1 MEKHLAKFNPF
12 LKDTSFVNLMA
23 RRVFNVLLVANPYDA
38 FMLEDDGRIDEK
50 IFEEYTRLGLRYPP
64 RFTQVSTE
72 EEATQ
77 VLEKM
82 RFELVICMPGTDNS
96 DAFDIGRGIKGR
108 FPDTP
113 LVVLTPFSHGITR
126 YMERQDLSLFEYV
139 FCWLGNTELLLSI
152 IKLMEDKMNLDH
164 DIREGGVQM
173 ILLVEDSIR
182 FYSSV
187 LPNLYKYVLEQS
199 RAFATEA
206 LNAHQTTLRMR
217 GRPKIVLARNYEEAW
232 LLYSRYPGNTLGVI
246 SDVRFPMIEGGEKV
260 ADAGVRLLR
269 EIRRCDEFVPLIVQT
284 SESDNHIWADELRAG
299 FVDKNSKKMNLDLR
313 DRIEQHFGFGDLI
326 FRNPSTGDE
335 VARIHNLKELQDNIF
350 SIPDDSFVYH
360 TERNHISRWLCSRAM
375 FPLSEFLK
383 RITQDQYE
391 GVLEHRQLI
400 FDAIVRYRRMK
411 NRGVVAEYLRGR
423 FDRFSHFARIGEG
436 SLGGKG
442 RGIAFVD
449 HILKKHPVFESLP
462 DVEVR
467 IPKTLVLCTD
477 IFDHFMESG
486 ALYQV
491 ALSDAPDETILQAF
505 LAADLPDELIS
516 DIQTF
521 CEVVSGP
528 VAVRSSSLLEDSHYQ
543 PYAGVYATYMIP
555 HRDDPRAMALH
566 IADAIKGVYAS
577 VYYSGS
583 KAYMSATSNVIDQE
597 KMAIILQEVV
607 GDRHGNYFYPHCS
620 GVARSINFYP
630 VGEETADE
638 GVMNLALGL
647 GKHIVDGGKSLRVSP
662 AYPDHVLQTSEPQV
676 ALKETQ
682 STFLALDLEAANRPV
697 SVDESF
703 DLVKLSVRQAD
714 VDGVLDW
721 IASTYVRDDDMIY
734 DTPHMRGRKLVT
746 FAGVLRYEAFPLAKL
761 VQLVLQYGAN
771 EMRRPVEVEFAVR
784 FGPGS
789 ESLEFRVEGL
799 ESHPEGNC
807 QLSIVNCPLKG
818 IFYPLQIRP
827 IVSARECIEE
837 DLTAIPQEELLLYSS
852 RSLGNGIVTDVHDI
866 IYLKAGAFGLASN
879 RTIATEIAEINRQF
893 AADGRGYILVGEGRW
908 GSSDEALGVPVE
920 WADISA
926 VRLIA
931 EVSADGRHIE
941 PSQGTHFFQNLT
953 SFGVGY
959 LTIDGHTPH
968 EKFDRAVL
976 DAMPAQYES
985 ALLRHVHS
993 DSPFVFKMDG
1003 LHGVGVVMKAASL
1016 R

>member
-1 MEKHLAKFNPF
+1 METRLKKFNPF

-50 IFEEYTRLGLRYPP
+50 LFEEYTRLGLRYPP
-64 RFTQVSTE
+64 RFTQVSTP

-77 VLEKM
+77 ALEQM
-82 RFELVICMPGTDNS
+82 RFDLVICMPGTDNS
-96 DAFDIGRGIKGR
+96 DAFDIGRSIKEQ
-108 FPDTP
+108 FPNTP
-113 LVVLTPFSHGITR
+113 IVVLTPFSHGITR

-152 IKLMEDKMNLDH
+152 IKLIEDKMNLDH

-206 LNAHQTTLRMR
+206 LNAHQATLRMR

-232 LLYSRYPGNTLGVI
+232 LLYNTYRNNTLGVI
-246 SDVRFPMIEGGEKV
+246 SDVRFPLIEGGEKV

-269 EIRRCDEFVPLIVQT
+269 EIRACDEFIPLIMES
-284 SESDNHIWADELRAG
+284 SESDNRRWAAEVNAG
-299 FVDKNSKKMNLDLR
+299 FVDKNSKKMSIDLR
-313 DRIEQHFGFGDLI
+313 DRIEQHFGFGDLV
-326 FRNPSTGDE
+326 FRDPDTGDE
-335 VARIHNLKELQDNIF
+335 VVRIHNLKELQDNIF
-350 SIPDDSFVYH
+350 TIPEKSFVYH
-360 TERNHISRWLCSRAM
+360 TANNHISRWLCSRAM

-383 RITQDQYE
+383 HITQDEYD
-391 GVLEHRQLI
+391 GVPEHRQFI
-400 FDAIVRYRRMK
+400 FDAIVRYRKMK

-449 HILKKHPVFESLP
+449 HFLKKHAVFESIP
-462 DVEVR
+462 DVEIR

-477 IFDHFMESG
+477 IFDRFMEDNN
-486 ALYQV
+486 LYPV

-505 LAADLPDELIS
+505 LASPMPDELLG

-521 CEVVSGP
+521 CEVATGP

-555 HRDDPRAMALH
+555 DREDCEAMARH
-566 IADAIKGVYAS
+566 IADAIKAVYAS

-607 GDRHGNYFYPHCS
+607 GDKHGTHFYPHCS

-638 GVMNLALGL
+638 GVVNLALGL
-647 GKHIVDGGKSLRVSP
+647 GKHIVDGGKSLRLSP
-662 AYPDHVLQTSEPQV
+662 AHPHHIIQTSEPAL

-682 STFLALDLEAANRPV
+682 STFLALDLAAADKPV
-697 SVDESF
+697 AKDETF
-703 DLVKLSVRQAD
+703 DLVRLTVREAET
-714 VDGVLDW
+714 DGTLDW

-734 DTPHMRGRKLVT
+734 DTPYMKGRKLVT
-746 FAGVLRYEAFPLAKL
+746 FAGVLRYEAFPLAKI

-784 FGPGS
+784 FGQQSKDDRPS
-789 ESLEFRVEGL
+789 K
-799 ESHPEGNC
+799 NA
-807 QLSIVNCPLKG
+807 QLRGV
-818 IFYPLQIRP
+818 FYPLQIRP
-827 IVSARECIEE
+827 IVSARECIDE
-837 DLTAIPQEELLLYSS
+837 DLTSLPEENRLLYST
-852 RSLGNGIVTDVHDI
+852 RSLGNGIIADVHDI
-866 IYLKAGAFGLASN
+866 VYLKEGAFSMANNRKIADEIRTLN
-879 RTIATEIAEINRQF
+879 RTFTERSES
-893 AADGRGYILVGEGRW
+893 YILAGEGRW
-908 GSSDEALGVPVE
+908 GSSDTALGVPVE

-953 SFGVGY
+953 SFGVGC
-959 LTIDGHTPH
+959 LTIDGGTSG
-968 EKFDRAVL
+968 EVFDRAWL
-976 DAMPAQYES
+976 DTQPAVWES
-985 ALLRHVHS
+985 ELVRHVRS
-993 DSPFVFKMDG
+993 DHPLTIKMDG
-1003 LHGVGVVMKAASL
+1003 LHSIGVVE

>member
-1 MEKHLAKFNPF
+1 
-12 LKDTSFVNLMA
+12 
-23 RRVFNVLLVANPYDA
+23 
-38 FMLEDDGRIDEK
+38 
-50 IFEEYTRLGLRYPP
+50 
-64 RFTQVSTE
+64 
-72 EEATQ
+72 
-77 VLEKM
+77 
-82 RFELVICMPGTDNS
+82 
-96 DAFDIGRGIKGR
+96 
-108 FPDTP
+108 
-113 LVVLTPFSHGITR
+113 
-126 YMERQDLSLFEYV
+126 
-139 FCWLGNTELLLSI
+139 
-152 IKLMEDKMNLDH
+152 
-164 DIREGGVQM
+164 
-173 ILLVEDSIR
+173 
-182 FYSSV
+182 
-187 LPNLYKYVLEQS
+187 
-199 RAFATEA
+199 
-206 LNAHQTTLRMR
+206 MR
-217 GRPKIVLARNYEEAW
+217 GRPKIVLARNYDEAW
-232 LLYSRYPGNTLGVI
+232 RLYDRYRNNTLGVI
-246 SDVRFPMIEGGEKV
+246 SDVRFPLHEGGPK
-260 ADAGVRLLR
+260 DAMAGFKLMKQ
-269 EIRRCDEFVPLIVQT
+269 IRACDEFLPIIIQS
-284 SESDNHIWADELRAG
+284 SESDNREWAAEMGVG
-299 FVDKNSKKMNLDLR
+299 FVDKNSKKMNIDLR
-313 DRIEQHFGFGDLI
+313 DRIDQHFGFGDLV
-326 FRNPSTGDE
+326 FRDPDTGAE

-350 SIPDDSFVYH
+350 SIPEDSFVYH
-360 TERNHISRWLCSRAM
+360 TARNHISRWLCSRAM

-391 GVLEHRQLI
+391 GVLAHRQLI
-400 FDAIVRYRRMK
+400 FDAIVRYRKMK

-442 RGIAFVD
+442 RGIAFID
-449 HILKKHPVFESLP
+449 HILKKHEVFESLP
-462 DVEVR
+462 DVEIR

-477 IFDHFMESG
+477 IFDRFMESG
-486 ALYQV
+486 GLYQV
-491 ALSDAPDETILQAF
+491 ALSDAPDETILQTF
-505 LAADLPDELIS
+505 LASALPDELID

-555 HRDDPRAMALH
+555 HHDDRRAMALH

-577 VYYSGS
+577 VYFSGS

-607 GDRHGNYFYPHCS
+607 GDRHGSYFYPHCS
-620 GVARSINFYP
+620 GVARSVNFYP

-662 AYPDHVLQTSEPQV
+662 AYPDHVLQTSDPQL

-682 STFLALDLEAANRPV
+682 STFLALDLEAANSPV
-697 SVDESF
+697 TLDESF

-746 FAGVLRYEAFPLAKL
+746 FAGVLRYEAFPLAKI

-784 FGPGS
+784 FALQSTANGQQAEDNSPWSMAHG
-789 ESLEFRVEGL
+789 
-799 ESHPEGNC
+799 
-807 QLSIVNCPLKG
+807 PLKG

-837 DLTAIPQEELLLYSS
+837 DLTAIPNEELLLYSS

-866 IYLKAGAFGLASN
+866 IYLKEGAFGMASN
-879 RTIATEIAEINRQF
+879 RAIAAEIRELNRQF
-893 AADGRGYILVGEGRW
+893 TADGRGYILVGEGRW

-959 LTIDGHTPH
+959 LTIDGHTAH
-968 EKFDRAVL
+968 EKFDRAAL
-976 DAMPAQYES
+976 DALPAQYETP
-985 ALLRHVHS
+985 LLRHVHS

-1003 LHGVGVVMKAASL
+1003 LHGIGVVMKA
-1016 R
+1016 

>member
-1 MEKHLAKFNPF
+1 MEKHLAQFNPF

-50 IFEEYTRLGLRYPP
+50 LFEEYTRLGLRYPP
-64 RFTQVSTE
+64 RFTQVSTQ

-77 VLEKM
+77 VLQQM

-96 DAFDIGRGIKGR
+96 DAFDIGRGIKEQ

-206 LNAHQTTLRMR
+206 LNAHQATLRMR
-217 GRPKIVLARNYEEAW
+217 GRPKIVLARTYEEAW
-232 LLYSRYPGNTLGVI
+232 LLYDRYPGNTLGVI
-246 SDVRFPMIEGGEKV
+246 SDVRFPLYEGGPKDAE
-260 ADAGVRLLR
+260 AGVRLMR
-269 EIRRCDEFVPLIVQT
+269 KIRACDEFLPLIMQS
-284 SESDNHIWADELRAG
+284 SESDNRRWATEVGAG
-299 FVDKNSKKMNLDLR
+299 FVDKNSKKMNIDLR
-313 DRIEQHFGFGDLI
+313 DRIEQHFGFGDLV
-326 FRNPSTGDE
+326 FRDPGTGAE
-335 VARIHNLKELQDNIF
+335 VVRVHNLKELQDNIF
-350 SIPDDSFVYH
+350 TIPEDSFVYH
-360 TERNHISRWLCSRAM
+360 TARNHISRWLCSRAM

-383 RITQDQYE
+383 RITQDEYE
-391 GVLEHRQLI
+391 DVLEHRQLI
-400 FDAIVRYRRMK
+400 FDAIVRYRKMK

-442 RGIAFVD
+442 RGIAFID
-449 HILKKHPVFESLP
+449 HILKKHAVFESLP
-462 DVEVR
+462 DVEIR

-477 IFDHFMESG
+477 IFDRFMEKG
-486 ALYQV
+486 GLYQV
-491 ALSDAPDETILQAF
+491 ALSDAPNEVILQAF
-505 LAADLPDELIS
+505 LATPFPEELLD

-521 CEVVSGP
+521 CEVVGGP

-555 HRDDPRAMALH
+555 DRADSHAMAQH
-566 IADAIKGVYAS
+566 IAQAIKGVYAS

-607 GDRHGNYFYPHCS
+607 GDRHGTRFYPHCS

-638 GVMNLALGL
+638 GVVNLALGL
-647 GKHIVDGGKSLRVSP
+647 GKHIVDGGKSLRISP
-662 AYPDHVLQTSEPQV
+662 AYPDNVLQTSDTQL

-682 STFLALDLEAANRPV
+682 TTFLALDLEAADRPV
-697 SVDESF
+697 SSDESF
-703 DLVKLSVRQAD
+703 DLVRLPVRQAD
-714 VDGVLDW
+714 TDGTLDW
-721 IASTYVRDDDMIY
+721 IGSTYVRDDDMIY
-734 DTPHMRGRKLVT
+734 DTPHMRGRKLIT
-746 FAGVLRYEAFPLAKL
+746 FAGVLRYEAFPLAKI

-784 FGPGS
+784 FQPTDS
-789 ESLEFRVEGL
+789 
-799 ESHPEGNC
+799 
-807 QLSIVNCPLKG
+807 PLKG

-827 IVSARECIEE
+827 IVSARECIDE
-837 DLTAIPQEELLLYSS
+837 DLTATPQESLLLYSS

-866 IYLKAGAFGLASN
+866 VYLKEGAFGMASN
-879 RTIATEIAEINRQF
+879 RAIAAEIRQLNQAF
-893 AADGRGYILVGEGRW
+893 AAEGRGYILIGEGRW
-908 GSSDEALGVPVE
+908 GSSDIALGVPVE

-959 LTIDGHTPH
+959 LTIDGDHSREH
-968 EKFDRAVL
+968 FDRAAL
-976 DAMPAQYES
+976 DALPATWES
-985 ALLRHVHS
+985 TLVRHVHS
-993 DSPFVFKMDG
+993 STPFVIKMDG
-1003 LHGVGVVMKAASL
+1003 LHGIGVVE

>member
-1 MEKHLAKFNPF
+1 MEKHLAQFNPF

-50 IFEEYTRLGLRYPP
+50 LFEEYTRLGLRYPP
-64 RFTQVSTE
+64 RFTQVSTQ

-77 VLEKM
+77 VLQQM

-96 DAFDIGRGIKGR
+96 DAFDIGRGIKEQ

-206 LNAHQTTLRMR
+206 LNAHQATLRMR

-232 LLYSRYPGNTLGVI
+232 LLYDRYRNNTLGVI
-246 SDVRFPMIEGGEKV
+246 SDVRFPLYEGGAKDAE
-260 ADAGVRLLR
+260 AGVRLMR
-269 EIRRCDEFVPLIVQT
+269 KIRACDEFLPLIMQS
-284 SESDNHIWADELRAG
+284 SESDNRRWATEVGAG
-299 FVDKNSKKMNLDLR
+299 FVDKNSKKMNIDLR
-313 DRIEQHFGFGDLI
+313 DRIEQHFGFGDLV
-326 FRNPSTGDE
+326 FREPGTGAE
-335 VARIHNLKELQDNIF
+335 VVRVHNLKELQDNIF
-350 SIPDDSFVYH
+350 TIPEDSFVYH
-360 TERNHISRWLCSRAM
+360 TARNHISRWLCSRAM

-383 RITQDQYE
+383 RITQDEYE
-391 GVLEHRQLI
+391 DVLEHRQLI
-400 FDAIVRYRRMK
+400 FDAIVRYRKMK

-442 RGIAFVD
+442 RGIAFID
-449 HILKKHPVFESLP
+449 HILKKHAVFESLP
-462 DVEVR
+462 DVEIR

-477 IFDHFMESG
+477 IFDRFMEKG
-486 ALYQV
+486 GLYQM
-491 ALSDAPDETILQAF
+491 ALSDAPDEAILQAF
-505 LAADLPDELIS
+505 LATPLPEELLD

-521 CEVVSGP
+521 CEVVGGP

-555 HRDDPRAMALH
+555 DRADSHAMAQH
-566 IADAIKGVYAS
+566 IAQAIKGVYAS

-607 GDRHGNYFYPHCS
+607 GDRHGTRFYPHCS

-638 GVMNLALGL
+638 GVVNLALGL
-647 GKHIVDGGKSLRVSP
+647 GKHIVDGGKSLRISP
-662 AYPDHVLQTSEPQV
+662 AYPDNALQTSDTQL

-682 STFLALDLEAANRPV
+682 TTFLALDLEAADRPV
-697 SVDESF
+697 SSDESF
-703 DLVKLSVRQAD
+703 DLVRLPVRQAD
-714 VDGVLDW
+714 ADGTLDW
-721 IASTYVRDDDMIY
+721 IGSTYVRDDDMIY
-734 DTPHMRGRKLVT
+734 DTPHMRGRKLIT
-746 FAGVLRYEAFPLAKL
+746 FAGVLRYEAFPLAKI

-784 FGPGS
+784 FQPTDS
-789 ESLEFRVEGL
+789 
-799 ESHPEGNC
+799 
-807 QLSIVNCPLKG
+807 PLKG

-827 IVSARECIEE
+827 IVSARECIDE
-837 DLTAIPQEELLLYSS
+837 DLTATPQESLLLYSS

-866 IYLKAGAFGLASN
+866 VYLKEGAFGMASN
-879 RTIATEIAEINRQF
+879 RAIAAEIRQLNQAF
-893 AADGRGYILVGEGRW
+893 AAEGRGYILIGEGRW
-908 GSSDEALGVPVE
+908 GSSDIALGVPVE

-959 LTIDGHTPH
+959 LTIDGDHSREH
-968 EKFDRAVL
+968 FDRAAL
-976 DAMPAQYES
+976 DALPAAWES
-985 ALLRHVHS
+985 PLVRHVHS
-993 DSPFVFKMDG
+993 ATPFVIKMDG
-1003 LHGVGVVMKAASL
+1003 LHGIGIVE
-1016 R
+1016 

>member
-1 MEKHLAKFNPF
+1 MEKHLAQFNPF

-50 IFEEYTRLGLRYPP
+50 LFEEYTRLGLRYPP
-64 RFTQVSTE
+64 RFTQVSTQ

-77 VLEKM
+77 VLQQM

-96 DAFDIGRGIKGR
+96 DAFDIGRGIKEQ

-206 LNAHQTTLRMR
+206 LNAHQATLRMR

-232 LLYSRYPGNTLGVI
+232 LLYDRYRNNTLGVI
-246 SDVRFPMIEGGEKV
+246 SDVRFPLYEGGAKDAE
-260 ADAGVRLLR
+260 AGVRLMR
-269 EIRRCDEFVPLIVQT
+269 KIRACDEFLPLIMQS
-284 SESDNHIWADELRAG
+284 SESDNRRWATEVGAG
-299 FVDKNSKKMNLDLR
+299 FVDKNSKKMNIDLR
-313 DRIEQHFGFGDLI
+313 DRIEQHFGFGDLV
-326 FRNPSTGDE
+326 FREPGTGAE
-335 VARIHNLKELQDNIF
+335 VVRVHNLKELQDNIF
-350 SIPDDSFVYH
+350 TIPEDSFVYH
-360 TERNHISRWLCSRAM
+360 TARNHISRWLCSRAM

-383 RITQDQYE
+383 RITQDEYE
-391 GVLEHRQLI
+391 DVLEHRQLI
-400 FDAIVRYRRMK
+400 FDAIVRYRKMK

-442 RGIAFVD
+442 RGIAFID
-449 HILKKHPVFESLP
+449 HILKKHAVFESLP
-462 DVEVR
+462 DVEIR

-477 IFDHFMESG
+477 IFDRFMEKG
-486 ALYQV
+486 GLYQM
-491 ALSDAPDETILQAF
+491 ALSDAPDEAILQAF
-505 LAADLPDELIS
+505 LATPLPEELLD

-521 CEVVSGP
+521 CEVVGGP

-555 HRDDPRAMALH
+555 DRADSHAMAQH
-566 IADAIKGVYAS
+566 IAQAIKGVYAS

-607 GDRHGNYFYPHCS
+607 GDRHGTRFYPHCS

-638 GVMNLALGL
+638 GVVNLALGL
-647 GKHIVDGGKSLRVSP
+647 GKHIVDGGKSLRISP
-662 AYPDHVLQTSEPQV
+662 AYPDNALQTSDTQL

-682 STFLALDLEAANRPV
+682 TTFLALDLEAADRPV
-697 SVDESF
+697 SSDESF
-703 DLVKLSVRQAD
+703 DLVRLPVRQAD
-714 VDGVLDW
+714 ADGTLDW
-721 IASTYVRDDDMIY
+721 IGSTYVRDDDMIY
-734 DTPHMRGRKLVT
+734 DTPHMRGRKLIT
-746 FAGVLRYEAFPLAKL
+746 FAGVLRYEAFPLAKI

-784 FGPGS
+784 FQPTDS
-789 ESLEFRVEGL
+789 
-799 ESHPEGNC
+799 
-807 QLSIVNCPLKG
+807 PLKG

-827 IVSARECIEE
+827 IVSARECIDE
-837 DLTAIPQEELLLYSS
+837 DLTATPQESLLLYSS

-866 IYLKAGAFGLASN
+866 VYLKEGAFGMASN
-879 RTIATEIAEINRQF
+879 RAIAAEIRQLNQAF
-893 AADGRGYILVGEGRW
+893 AAEGRGYILIGEGRW
-908 GSSDEALGVPVE
+908 GSSDIALGVPVE

-959 LTIDGHTPH
+959 LTIDGDHSREH
-968 EKFDRAVL
+968 FDRAAL
-976 DAMPAQYES
+976 DALPAAWES
-985 ALLRHVHS
+985 PLVRHVHS
-993 DSPFVFKMDG
+993 ATPFVIKMDG
-1003 LHGVGVVMKAASL
+1003 LHGIGVVE

>member
-12 LKDTSFVNLMA
+12 AKDTSFVNLMT
-23 RRVFNVLLVANPYDA
+23 RRIFNVLLVANPYDA

-50 IFEEYTRLGLRYPP
+50 LFEEYTRLGLRYPP
-64 RFTQVSTE
+64 RFTQVSTP
-72 EEATQ
+72 EEATKALQ
-77 VLEKM
+77 QM
-82 RFELVICMPGTDNS
+82 RFDLVICMPGTDNS
-96 DAFDIGRGIKGR
+96 DAFDIGRGIKER

-113 LVVLTPFSHGITR
+113 IVVLTPFSYGITR

-152 IKLMEDKMNLDH
+152 IKLMEDKMNLEH

-206 LNAHQTTLRMR
+206 LNAHQATLRMR

-232 LLYSRYPGNTLGVI
+232 KLYDTYRNNTLGVI
-246 SDVRFPMIEGGEKV
+246 SDVRFPMSEGGVKV
-260 ADAGVRLLR
+260 PDAGVQLLKQ
-269 EIRRCDEFVPLIVQT
+269 IRACDEFLPLIMES
-284 SESDNHIWADELRAG
+284 SESDNRQWASEVNAG
-299 FVDKNSKKMNLDLR
+299 FVDKNSKKMNIDLR
-313 DRIEQHFGFGDLI
+313 DRIEQHFGFGDLV
-326 FRNPSTGDE
+326 FRDPSTGAE
-335 VARIHNLKELQDNIF
+335 VVRVHNLKELQDNIF
-350 SIPDDSFVYH
+350 TIPEDSFVYH
-360 TERNHISRWLCSRAM
+360 TAHNHISRWLCSRAM
-375 FPLSEFLK
+375 FPLAEFLK
-383 RITQDQYE
+383 RITQDEYE
-391 GVLEHRQLI
+391 DVHAHRQFI
-400 FDAIVRYRRMK
+400 FDAIVRYRKMK

-449 HILKKHPVFESLP
+449 HFLKKHPVFESIP
-462 DVEVR
+462 GVEIR
-467 IPKTLVLCTD
+467 IPKTLVLCAD
-477 IFDHFMESG
+477 IFDRFMEDNN
-486 ALYQV
+486 LYPI
-491 ALSDAPDETILQAF
+491 ALSDAPDETILRAF
-505 LAADLPDELIS
+505 LDSPFPEELLG

-521 CEVVSGP
+521 CEVVTGP

-555 HRDDPRAMALH
+555 DREDCEAMARH

-607 GDRHGNYFYPHCS
+607 GDKHGTRFYPHCS

-638 GVMNLALGL
+638 GVVNIALGL

-662 AYPDHVLQTSEPQV
+662 AHPAHVMQTSEPHL

-682 STFLALDLEAANRPV
+682 STFLALDLSAADKPV
-697 SVDESF
+697 SKDETF
-703 DLVKLSVRQAD
+703 DLVRLSVREAEAD
-714 VDGVLDW
+714 GTLDW

-734 DTPHMRGRKLVT
+734 DTPHMKGRKLVT
-746 FAGVLRYEAFPLAKL
+746 FAGVLRYDVFPLAKI

-784 FGPGS
+784 FNVSNPSQGGEFGS
-789 ESLEFRVEGL
+789 STADTSLGGRGKEEAI
-799 ESHPEGNC
+799 S
-807 QLSIVNCPLKG
+807 

-827 IVSARECIEE
+827 IVSARECISE
-837 DLTAIPQEELLLYSS
+837 DLTTVPEEKRLLYST
-852 RSLGNGIVTDVHDI
+852 RSLGNGIVTDVYDI
-866 IYLKAGAFGLASN
+866 IYLKDGAFGMVNN
-879 RTIATEIAEINRQF
+879 RTIANEIRTLNRTF
-893 AADGRGYILVGEGRW
+893 SDANKGYILIGEGRW

-920 WADISA
+920 WSDISA
-926 VRLIA
+926 VRMIA
-931 EVSADGRHIE
+931 ELNLEGRHLE

-959 LTIDGHTPH
+959 LTMGATVHNV
-968 EKFDRAVL
+968 FDRAWL
-976 DAMPAQYES
+976 DAQPAVWES
-985 ALLRHVHS
+985 TLIRHVRLA
-993 DSPFVFKMDG
+993 SPFVIKMDG
-1003 LHGVGVVMKAASL
+1003 LHSIGVVEKPE
-1016 R
+1016 

>member
-1 MEKHLAKFNPF
+1 MEKHLAQFNPF

-50 IFEEYTRLGLRYPP
+50 LFEEYTRLGLRYPP
-64 RFTQVSTE
+64 RFTQVSTQ

-77 VLEKM
+77 VLQQM

-96 DAFDIGRGIKGR
+96 DAFDIGRGIKEQ

-206 LNAHQTTLRMR
+206 LNAHQATLRMR
-217 GRPKIVLARNYEEAW
+217 GRPKIVLARTYEEAW
-232 LLYSRYPGNTLGVI
+232 LLYDRYPGNTLGVI
-246 SDVRFPMIEGGEKV
+246 SDVRFPLYEGGPKDAE
-260 ADAGVRLLR
+260 AGVRLMR
-269 EIRRCDEFVPLIVQT
+269 KIRACDEFLPLIMQS
-284 SESDNHIWADELRAG
+284 SESDNRRWAAEVGAG
-299 FVDKNSKKMNLDLR
+299 FVDKNSKKMNIDLR
-313 DRIEQHFGFGDLI
+313 DRIEQHFGFGDLV
-326 FRNPSTGDE
+326 FRDPGTGAE
-335 VARIHNLKELQDNIF
+335 VVRVHNLKELQDNIF
-350 SIPDDSFVYH
+350 TIPEDSFVYH
-360 TERNHISRWLCSRAM
+360 TARNHISRWLCSRAM

-383 RITQDQYE
+383 RITQDEYE
-391 GVLEHRQLI
+391 DVLEHRQLI
-400 FDAIVRYRRMK
+400 FDAIVRYRKMK

-442 RGIAFVD
+442 RGIAFID
-449 HILKKHPVFESLP
+449 HILKKHAVFESLP
-462 DVEVR
+462 DVEIR

-477 IFDHFMESG
+477 IFDRFMEKG
-486 ALYQV
+486 GLYQV
-491 ALSDAPDETILQAF
+491 ALSDAPDEVILQAF
-505 LAADLPDELIS
+505 LATPFPEELLD

-521 CEVVSGP
+521 CEVVGGP

-555 HRDDPRAMALH
+555 DRADSHAMAQH
-566 IADAIKGVYAS
+566 IAQAIKGVYAS

-607 GDRHGNYFYPHCS
+607 GDRHGTRFYPHCS

-638 GVMNLALGL
+638 GVVNLAIGL
-647 GKHIVDGGKSLRVSP
+647 GKHIVDGGKSLRISP
-662 AYPDHVLQTSEPQV
+662 AYPDNALQTSDTQL

-682 STFLALDLEAANRPV
+682 TTFLALDLEAADRPV
-697 SVDESF
+697 SSDESF
-703 DLVKLSVRQAD
+703 DLVRLPVRQAD
-714 VDGVLDW
+714 ADGTLDW
-721 IASTYVRDDDMIY
+721 IGSTYVRDDDMIY
-734 DTPHMRGRKLVT
+734 DTPHMRGRKLIT
-746 FAGVLRYEAFPLAKL
+746 FAGVLRYEAFPLAKI

-784 FGPGS
+784 FQPTDS
-789 ESLEFRVEGL
+789 
-799 ESHPEGNC
+799 
-807 QLSIVNCPLKG
+807 PLKG

-827 IVSARECIEE
+827 IVSARECIDE
-837 DLTAIPQEELLLYSS
+837 DLTATPQESLLLYSS

-866 IYLKAGAFGLASN
+866 VYLKEGAFGMASN
-879 RTIATEIAEINRQF
+879 RAIAAEIRQLNQAF
-893 AADGRGYILVGEGRW
+893 AAEGRGYILIGEGRW
-908 GSSDEALGVPVE
+908 GSSDIALGVPVE

-959 LTIDGHTPH
+959 LTIDGDHSREH
-968 EKFDRAVL
+968 FDRAAL
-976 DAMPAQYES
+976 DALPAAWES
-985 ALLRHVHS
+985 PLVRHVHS
-993 DSPFVFKMDG
+993 ATPFVIKMDG
-1003 LHGVGVVMKAASL
+1003 LHGIGIVEK
-1016 R
+1016 